1 MTRPR
6 AFHFYAGMCESIC
19 YTCIFR
25 FTIAIENMNNHTPS
39 AMRRVAVIGSG
50 ISGIAASVM
59 LQKTGFQV
67 DIFEKSDTIG
77 GVWALAY
84 PNVRL
89 QNIAP
94 HYHISDFP
102 WPFKPDRHPTG
113 TQIMRYLEAAVAH
126 FKLKTHLQHRV
137 ADMQQTSGGWLL
149 GIESPQGY
157 EQWHFDYV
165 MVSNGHYSDGKNRPA
180 FPGENTFRG
189 RVITEREVRS
199 MDIFQNKRVAVVGF
213 GKSAVDMAD
222 FAANNHAAQVYH
234 VFRTARW
241 MIPRKILGLHF
252 TKLLFNR
259 FGSVMMTSWSHPSA
273 FERWMHRKS
282 AGVINAFWKKIQGVF
297 KTHILHAG
305 KGLEAQKRLQIVV
318 PAHDLKGDLRSAA
331 CLEPETY
338 YRKVAEG
345 RILPYHSELES
356 FIPNGL
362 HLKNGQVIDCDLVVL
377 SLGSQTPAFPFM
389 PAELRKM
396 LESEPDGVQLYR
408 HLIHPDIPNVG
419 FAGFNHC
426 YMHVPAVEVG
436 TLWLAAL
443 WRGELALPT
452 RAVMQESMNHM
463 RDWKRAHIHFEPSRS
478 CGVSTRFQ
486 QYLDILLKDL
496 HISPYR
502 KMPNVV
508 AEVFARYKAAD
519 YAHVWQDYQRRRRN
533 GRVLRP
539 SEATH

>member
-1 MTRPR
+1 MHVC
-6 AFHFYAGMCESIC
+6 AEAHAHS
-19 YTCIFR
+19 CIFR
-25 FTIAIENMNNHTPS
+25 FTIAIENMNNQTPS
-39 AMRRVAVIGSG
+39 ALRRVAVIGSG
-50 ISGIAASVM
+50 ISGIAAAVM

-67 DIFEKSDTIG
+67 DIFEKSDSIG

-102 WPFKPDRHPTG
+102 WPFQPDPHPTG
-113 TQIMRYLEAAVAH
+113 AQIMRYLETATVH
-126 FKLKTHLQHRV
+126 FRLKVHLQHRV
-137 ADMQQTSGGWLL
+137 ADMQQTSGGWML
-149 GIESPQGY
+149 GIESPEGY

-165 MVSNGHYSDGKNRPA
+165 MVSNGHYSDGKNRPV
-180 FPGENTFRG
+180 FPGEDTFRG
-189 RVITEREVRS
+189 QVLTEREVRS
-199 MDIFQNKRVAVVGF
+199 MDVFQNRRVAVVGF

-222 FAANNHAAQVYH
+222 FAAMHGATQVFH
-234 VFRTARW
+234 VFRTPRW
-241 MIPRKILGLHF
+241 MIPRNILGLHF

-259 FGSVMMTSWSHPSA
+259 FGSVMMTGWSHPSA
-273 FERWMHRKS
+273 FERWMHGKS
-282 AGVINAFWKKIQGVF
+282 TSVIRAFWKNIQGVF
-297 KTHILHAG
+297 KSHILRAG
-305 KGLEAQKRLQIVV
+305 KSPEARQRLQMVV
-318 PAHDLKGDLRSAA
+318 PVHDLTGDLRSAA
-331 CLEPETY
+331 CLEPENY
-338 YRKVAEG
+338 YRLVAEG
-345 RILPYHSELES
+345 RIQPYHAELES

-362 HLKNGQVIDCDLVVL
+362 HLKNGQIIDCDLVVL
-377 SLGSQTPAFPFM
+377 SLGSQTPTFPFM
-389 PAELRKM
+389 PAELRKL

-443 WRGELALPT
+443 WRGELALPSN
-452 RAVMQESMNHM
+452 AIMQQSMVHM

-496 HISPYR
+496 HVSPYR
-502 KMPNVV
+502 KMPNIV

-519 YAHVWQDYQRRRRN
+519 YAGVWQDYQRRRRN
-533 GRVLRP
+533 GTVLRP
-539 SEATH
+539 SDVTH